1 MKKNIND
8 KNRNL
13 YDFDLEN
20 EKTKDK
26 KKSSYV
32 KNKKSK
38 HSKVTP
44 KEIEREAKT
53 KQKEIEQRE
62 KKIQKE
68 AEQRRKAKQKETQ
81 QKEKQKKKIIEQNE
95 KRKEL
100 KAKAEKKTK
109 EKTASNV
116 DSDNEII
123 IGVTRYPEPSKVE
136 NKKKKKSKK
145 EQQHNKGKQIN
156 NRKNN
161 SVEKGLVKS
170 KQLNEFEN
178 VKKTKKNKNIK
189 KVLKWTSLIVI
200 VIGIVVF
207 AMLSPIFNIEK
218 IAVSGNSVVTAEELI
233 SLSRVETG
241 ENIFRINKKE
251 IQKSIKQNGYV
262 ENVTIKRKLPSTIE
276 ISIEERQASFMIQYG
291 SGYVYINN
299 QGYILEINNAKKQI
313 PILSGVKT
321 PNEQF
326 VEANRLNETDL
337 KKLGTVLKIMSVAQV
352 NDIAELI
359 TTIDISDDSDYK
371 LYFDTEKKQAYLGDC
386 SDLETRM
393 LYLTAIL
400 KNEAGKAGEIFV
412 NMNLNIENA
421 FFRESV

>member
-26 KKSSYV
+26 KKSGYA

-44 KEIEREAKT
+44 KEIEREAKA

-68 AEQRRKAKQKETQ
+68 AEQRRTAKQKEIQ

-109 EKTASNV
+109 EKTASKV

-145 EQQHNKGKQIN
+145 EQPHNKGKQIN
-156 NRKNN
+156 NKKGNP
-161 SVEKGLVKS
+161 VEKGLVKS

-233 SLSRVETG
+233 SLSGVETG

-313 PILSGVKT
+313 PILSGVET

-371 LYFDTEKKQAYLGDC
+371 LYFDAEKKQAYLGDC

-412 NMNLNIENA
+412 NMNLNVENA

>member
-20 EKTKDK
+20 ERNKKTKDK
-26 KKSSYV
+26 KKNNYE

-38 HSKVTP
+38 HSKISQ
-44 KEIEREAKT
+44 KEIEREEKA
-53 KQKEIEQRE
+53 KQKEIEQIE
-62 KKIQKE
+62 KKKQKE
-68 AEQRRKAKQKETQ
+68 AEQKR
-81 QKEKQKKKIIEQNE
+81 KEKQKKKSIEQN
-95 KRKEL
+95 KKIKKLKIKE
-100 KAKAEKKTK
+100 EKKTNEQTTSK
-109 EKTASNV
+109 I

-136 NKKKKKSKK
+136 NKKKKKGKSKL
-145 EQQHNKGKQIN
+145 HYNKRKQIN
-156 NRKNN
+156 NKKNN
-161 SVEKGLVKS
+161 QLEKGLIKS

-178 VKKTKKNKNIK
+178 IKKPKKNKNIK
-189 KVLKWTSLIVI
+189 KALKWTSLAVI
-200 VIGIVVF
+200 MIGIAVF

-218 IAVSGNSVVTAEELI
+218 VIVLGNSVVQTDALI
-233 SLSRVETG
+233 SSSGIETG

-251 IQKSIKQNGYV
+251 IEKKIKQNGYV
-262 ENVTIKRKLPSTIE
+262 ENVTIKRSLPSTIE
-276 ISIEERQASFMIQYG
+276 ISIEERQASFMVQYG

-313 PILSGVKT
+313 PILLGVET
-321 PNEQF
+321 PSEQF
-326 VEANRLNETDL
+326 GEANRLNEADL

-359 TTIDISDDSDYK
+359 TTIDISDESDYK
-371 LYFDTEKKQAYLGDC
+371 LGFDSEKKQAYLGDC
-386 SDLETRM
+386 SDLETRI

-412 NMNLNIENA
+412 NMNLNVENA